1 MKDVNFPQAPIFSLA
16 TSPDQVPPLP
26 QFNGLLSPRKV
37 SHAKERNSSLMP
49 QFKKRERS
57 LNSGKRTRE
66 RDLRTA
72 LVAVSSTLGCYEA
85 FMN

>member
-16 TSPDQVPPLP
+16 TSPDQVPSLP

-49 QFKKRERS
+49 QFKERE
-57 LNSGKRTRE
+57 KPEQRE
-66 RDLRTA
+66 ENERARPQNCPC
-72 LVAVSSTLGCYEA
+72 GCVKHA
-85 FMN
+85 RLL